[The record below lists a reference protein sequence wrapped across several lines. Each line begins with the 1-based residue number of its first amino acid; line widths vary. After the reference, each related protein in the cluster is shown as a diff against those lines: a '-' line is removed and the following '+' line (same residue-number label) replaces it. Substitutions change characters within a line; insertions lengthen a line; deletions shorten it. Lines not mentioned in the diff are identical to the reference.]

1 MKPPDKLYEA
11 FECVQAQVQ
20 AHSSTLL
27 TTVIRVLYGSR
38 HSKVICTPY
47 NFDARD
53 TISGQWVSKT
63 SLGALVQLGC

>member
-1 MKPPDKLYEA
+1 MKPPNKLYEA
-11 FECVQAQVQ
+11 FECVQ

-27 TTVIRVLYGSR
+27 TTVIRVLLGSR

-63 SLGALVQLGC
+63 SLGALVQLGW